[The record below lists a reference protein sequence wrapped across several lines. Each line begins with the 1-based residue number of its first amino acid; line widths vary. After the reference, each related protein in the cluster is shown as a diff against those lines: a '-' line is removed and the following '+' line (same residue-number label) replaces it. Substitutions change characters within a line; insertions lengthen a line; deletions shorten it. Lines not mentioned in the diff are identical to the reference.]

1 MEEAERLSKL
11 PTYVF
16 ALLDKLKAEERAKGK
31 DLIDLTIGSP
41 CHTPPKEVL
50 ETFIEG
56 LKTPGNHRSFS
67 F

>member
-1 MEEAERLSKL
+1 MEEAQRLLKL

-41 CHTPPKEVL
+41 IFPRPK
-50 ETFIEG
+50 
-56 LKTPGNHRSFS
+56 K
-67 F
+67 